1 VRRFFIIKRFS
12 RAILYLILFTALSGC
27 AAFSNYTKN
36 TETARISISQGNFQ
50 QALKVF
56 PESSAKG
63 GDEILIRMERGTLLQ
78 ATGDYKE
85 SSKEFELAASL
96 IADEE
101 NKAVISAS
109 KTASQA
115 ASLLV
120 NEKMIPYEGQDF
132 EKVMVHTLDAL
143 NYLMMGNTEDARVE
157 IRNSYRIQQ
166 ELYNTHYKDIEKA
179 RRDSQVVNYEDSFKG
194 SGSDSYNRMKQTASS
209 VVSVYQNA
217 FAYYIS
223 SLVYELSGEEDE
235 AYIDLKKA
243 LLSAPDCSAVQK
255 DLIRMSRDLGYRD
268 DLDRWQNQF
277 GKNVPLSKD
286 SIDIFVVFELGL
298 APYRDEFKLVLP
310 IPSVGLMSVAVPV
323 YAYVPSSVSGGYVT
337 SNSRTEET
345 SMVSDTDAIASR
357 NLLDDYPILLAKQ
370 ALRAAIKGTATRQAG
385 QQYGQWAQLA
395 AGVASAIT
403 EQADLRTWST
413 LPKQLHIARLFVPR
427 GTGELSIAALPG
439 VPGRFSKTVQIP
451 ANARHIVVLAR
462 ASDNNITISSKPF

>member
-1 VRRFFIIKRFS
+1 MKRFFYVV
-12 RAILYLILFTALSGC
+12 LYLILFAALSGC

-36 TETARISISQGNFQ
+36 TEKARVSIAQGNFQ

-63 GDEILIRMERGTLLQ
+63 GNEILIRMERGTLLQ
-78 ATGDYKE
+78 ATDDYQN
-85 SSKEFELAASL
+85 SAKEFELAARL
-96 IADEE
+96 ITDQE

-120 NEKMIPYEGQDF
+120 NEKVIPYEGQDF

-157 IRNSYRIQQ
+157 IRNSYRTQQ
-166 ELYNTHYKDIEKA
+166 DLYNAHYKDIEKA
-179 RRDSQVVNYEDSFKG
+179 KKDSQGVNYEDSFKD
-194 SGSDSYNRMKQTASS
+194 SSSDSYNRMKQTASS

-223 SLVYELSGEEDE
+223 SLVYELNGEEDE

-243 LLSAPDCSAVQK
+243 ILSAPNCTAVQK

-268 DLDRWQNQF
+268 DLDKWQNQF
-277 GKNVPLSKD
+277 GKNAPFPKD

-298 APYRDEFKLVLP
+298 APFREQFKLVLP
-310 IPSVGLMSVAVPV
+310 IPTVGLVSVAVPV
-323 YAYVPSSVSGGYVT
+323 YAYVPSLVTGGYVT
-337 SNSRTEET
+337 ANGRSDGT
-345 SMVSDTDAIASR
+345 SIVSDTDAIASR

-370 ALRAAIKGTATRQAG
+370 AVRAAIKGTATREAG
-385 QQYGQWAQLA
+385 KQYGGWVQLA
-395 AGVASAIT
+395 AGIAFAIT

-413 LPKQLHIARLFVPR
+413 LPKQIHTARLFVPK
-427 GTGELSIAALPG
+427 GTSEFTVTALPG
-439 VPGRFSKTVQIP
+439 VPGRFSETVQIP

-462 ASDNNITISSKPF
+462 ASESNITVSSKSF

>member
-1 VRRFFIIKRFS
+1 MRRYFNV
-12 RAILYLILFTALSGC
+12 ILYLILFAALSGC

-36 TETARISISQGNFQ
+36 TEKARVSISQGNFQ

-56 PESSAKG
+56 PESSAKSG
-63 GDEILIRMERGTLLQ
+63 NEILIRMERGTLLQ
-78 ATGDYKE
+78 ATGDYNN
-85 SSKEFELAASL
+85 STKEFELAARL
-96 IADEE
+96 IGDQE

-115 ASLLV
+115 ASLVV
-120 NEKMIPYEGQDF
+120 NEKVIPYQGQDF

-166 ELYNTHYKDIEKA
+166 DLYNAHYKDIEKA
-179 RRDSQVVNYEDSFKG
+179 KKDSQGVNYEDSFNN
-194 SGSDSYNRMKQTASS
+194 SSSDSYNKMKQTASS

-223 SLVYELSGEEDE
+223 SLVYELNGEEDE

-243 LLSAPDCSAVQK
+243 ILSEPTCSAIQK

-268 DLDRWQNQF
+268 DLDKWQSQF
-277 GKNVPLSKD
+277 GKNASFPKD

-298 APYRDEFKLVLP
+298 APYREQFKLVLP
-310 IPSVGLMSVAVPV
+310 IPTVGLVSVAVPV
-323 YAYVPSSVSGGYVT
+323 YAYVPSLVKGGYVT
-337 SNSRTEET
+337 ANGRSDET
-345 SMVSDTDAIASR
+345 SIVSDTDAIASR

-370 ALRAAIKGTATRQAG
+370 AVRAAIKGTATREAG
-385 QQYGQWAQLA
+385 KQYGGWAQLA
-395 AGVASAIT
+395 AGIAFAIT

-413 LPKQLHIARLFVPR
+413 LPKQIHVARLFVPK
-427 GTGELSIAALPG
+427 GTSDFTITALPG
-439 VPGRFSKTVQIP
+439 VPGKFSETVHIP

-462 ASDNNITISSKPF
+462 ASESNITVSSRSF